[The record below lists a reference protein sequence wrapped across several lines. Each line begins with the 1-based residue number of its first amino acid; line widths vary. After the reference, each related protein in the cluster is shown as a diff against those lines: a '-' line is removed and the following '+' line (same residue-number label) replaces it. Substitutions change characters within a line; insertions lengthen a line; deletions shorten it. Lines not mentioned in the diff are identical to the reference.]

1 MKAVPIPQ
9 PSVIERYKLRLAAGE
24 ITRTRLAYELDVSL
38 PTSYKIVP
46 AMYVGRGRRTD
57 QRSKIDSSR

>member
-9 PSVIERYKLRLAAGE
+9 PSVIQRYKRQLASGE
-24 ITRTRLAYELDVSL
+24 ITRTRMAYELDVSL

-46 AMYVGRGRRTD
+46 AMYVGRGTRTEAI
-57 QRSKIDSSR
+57 Q